1 MLLLVLMDFFTFALL
16 NCLFSMPRYFTK
28 TLILREWSFVLLE
41 SLLRGG
47 PEVFCGSRD
56 HPGVPGT
63 PMVHLKEVTGVRGS
77 LSHLLEDGGVVGAE
91 ELVAF
96 VSCLRRG
103 MRGRQDGGEERGRK
117 Y

>member
-1 MLLLVLMDFFTFALL
+1 
-16 NCLFSMPRYFTK
+16 MPRYFTK

-47 PEVFCGSRD
+47 PEVFWRSRD

-63 PMVHLKEVTGVRGS
+63 PVVHLKEVTGVRGS

-91 ELVAF
+91 DLVAF
-96 VSCLRRG
+96 VSCLRDAGCGEDKMAAKRE
-103 MRGRQDGGEERGRK
+103 GGSVDTVRWELVT
-117 Y
+117 